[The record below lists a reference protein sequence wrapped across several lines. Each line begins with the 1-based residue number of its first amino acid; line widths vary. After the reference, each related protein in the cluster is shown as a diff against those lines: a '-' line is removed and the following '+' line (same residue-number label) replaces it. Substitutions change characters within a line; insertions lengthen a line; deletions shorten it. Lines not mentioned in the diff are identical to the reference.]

1 MKLLS
6 IDIGIKNMGI
16 CLFEIIDNN
25 FNIIE
30 WNVLD
35 LLCIH
40 KCNIE
45 NCNKPVKFYKNN
57 EYYCKI
63 HAKKHEIF
71 YIPPDDMNNINKIK
85 NEKISSLHELCNKHD
100 ISYNIPITKNEIL
113 DKINKHIETNYFNTY
128 EAENCNDVDLI
139 KIGIN
144 INIRLNS
151 FLEHHNDIDKVII
164 ENQISPI
171 ANRMKTIQGM
181 TAQYFIN
188 NNIQNITFVSSFNKL
203 KLFSNSK
210 LSYREKKK
218 LSIEITTKFLNDT
231 SQMKVW
237 NDFFSKSKK
246 KDDLADSFL
255 QGYYYLINN
264 QLINK
269 LF

>member
-16 CLFEIIDNN
+16 CLFEIINN
-25 FNIIE
+25 EFNIIE
-30 WNVLD
+30 WNILD
-35 LLCIH
+35 LLCIY
-40 KCNIE
+40 KCCAE
-45 NCNKPVKFYKNN
+45 NCSKPIKFYKNN
-57 EYYCKI
+57 LYYCKT
-63 HAKKHEIF
+63 HAKKNDMF
-71 YIPPDDMNNINKIK
+71 CIPPDDMQNFNKIK
-85 NEKISSLHELCNKHD
+85 NEKVASLYELCSKYE
-100 ISYNIPITKNEIL
+100 IEYNTPITKNEIL
-113 DKINKHIETNYFNTY
+113 KIIQNHIDTKYFDVYET
-128 EAENCNDVDLI
+128 ENCNDVDLI

-144 INIRLNS
+144 MNIQLNN
-151 FLEHHNDIDKVII
+151 FMKYHNDIKCVLI

-188 NNIQNITFVSSFNKL
+188 NNINNIVFVSSFNKL
-203 KLFSNSK
+203 KLFSNNK

-218 LSIEITTKFLNDT
+218 LSVEITTKFLNEV
-231 SQMKVW
+231 SNLKSW
-237 NDFFSKSKK
+237 SSFFLASKK
-246 KDDLADSFL
+246 KDDLADCFL

>member
-6 IDIGIKNMGI
+6 IDIGIKNMGV

-30 WNVLD
+30 WNILD
-35 LLCIH
+35 LLCVH

-45 NCNKPVKFYKNN
+45 NCDKSVKFYKKN

-63 HAKKHEIF
+63 HAKKHSTF
-71 YIPPDDMNNINKIK
+71 YIAPDDISNINKIK
-85 NEKISSLHELCNKHD
+85 NDKLSNLYELCSIHD
-100 ISYNIPITKNEIL
+100 ISYNTPITKNELLNTIQE
-113 DKINKHIETNYFNTY
+113 HIHSKYFNIY
-128 EAENCNDVDLI
+128 ETENCNDVDLI
-139 KIGIN
+139 KVGIN
-144 INIRLNS
+144 MNIQLNN
-151 FLEHHNDIDKVII
+151 FMKYHNDIKQVII

-181 TAQYFIN
+181 ASQYFIN
-188 NNIQNITFVSSFNKL
+188 NNIHNIVFVSSFNKL
-203 KLFSNSK
+203 KLFSNKK

-218 LSIEITTKFLNDT
+218 LSVEITTKFLDET
-231 SQMKVW
+231 SQMKSW
-237 NDFFSKSKK
+237 NDFFNKSKK